1 MMNWISSIIIMAA
14 VDNMMSTGEGIL
26 LSMQVVGGIVAA
38 ISIGVGAYFL
48 MAGGAR
54 GRMTSIGWF
63 MGAAGGLVLLMGALG
78 ISQWIESTITF

>member
-1 MMNWISSIIIMAA
+1 MMNWISSVIIMAA
-14 VDNMMSTGEGIL
+14 VDNLMSTGEGIL

-78 ISQWIESTITF
+78 ISQWIEGTITF